1 MVLWQGAMSTTGH
14 REEMHRH
21 SGWWI
26 PGALLFV
33 LVLLSGL
40 LLGWYL
46 RPGPRSQTAP
56 TAQSGPVRLSLH
68 GIAFAIPANYIENAQ
83 ARTGGERDA
92 VTLVMLF
99 PSWRGFSQDQARLF
113 VGNAPDSPLV
123 RLSLHGD
130 PNSLD
135 AQERLNRLYQ
145 PNVSKSEQ
153 APFGLT
159 RYVFVADSAYG
170 ANELYAGGSD
180 KGLILFLCERASLE
194 FSSPNCA
201 AIDRPLAP
209 GLSYSYRFKRAYLAR
224 WREVFAGVDQLIV
237 KFRQR

>member
-1 MVLWQGAMSTTGH
+1 MSSTGH
-14 REEMHRH
+14 REDIHRH

-26 PGALLFV
+26 PGAFLFV
-33 LVLLSGL
+33 LALLSAL

-68 GIAFAIPANYIENAQ
+68 GTAFAIPANYIENAQ

-92 VTLVMLF
+92 VTLVMVF
-99 PSWRGFSQDQARLF
+99 PSWQGFSQDQARLF

-135 AQERLNRLYQ
+135 AQDRLNRLYQ
-145 PNVSKSEQ
+145 PDVAKTEQ
-153 APFGLT
+153 ADFGLT
-159 RYVFVADSAYG
+159 RYVFAPDSAYG
-170 ANELYAGGSD
+170 ADALYAGGSGKD
-180 KGLILFLCERASLE
+180 LMLFLCERASLE
-194 FSSPNCA
+194 FSSPNCV

-209 GLSYSYRFKRAYLAR
+209 GLSYSYRFKRAYLGR
-224 WREVFAGVDQLIV
+224 WREIAAGVDQLIA